1 MGVDVQPAVVRRR
14 VVKEQRMDEATF
26 WSLIDRFDWS
36 KEDDDDAIIEPAV
49 LALAL
54 LPDSQIAE
62 FQEILARKLHAID
75 GRAWAR
81 ESGEQ
86 IWFGDPDRVSV
97 DGFLYARALVV
108 ANGREFYE
116 AVLADPTT
124 MPKDADFEAILML
137 AADAYDR
144 KTGLVWEE
152 LDDTEVSYET
162 FSNEAGWP
170 PI

>member
-1 MGVDVQPAVVRRR
+1 
-14 VVKEQRMDEATF
+14 MDEATF
-26 WSLIDRFDWS
+26 WSLIDRFDWT
-36 KEDDDDAIIEPAV
+36 KEEDDDAIIEPAV

-54 LPDSQIAE
+54 LPDSQIAG
-62 FQEILARKLHAID
+62 FQQMLARKLYALD

-86 IWFGDPDRVSV
+86 IWFGDPDRVAV
-97 DGFLYARALVV
+97 DGFLYARCLVV
-108 ANGREFYE
+108 ANGREFYQ

-124 MPKDADFEAILML
+124 MPKDSDFEAILML

-152 LDDTEVSYET
+152 LDDTDVSYET

-170 PI
+170 AI

>member
-1 MGVDVQPAVVRRR
+1 
-14 VVKEQRMDEATF
+14 MDEATF
-26 WSLIDRFDWS
+26 WSLIDKFDWS
-36 KEDDDDAIIEPAV
+36 KDDDDAIIEPAV

-62 FQEILARKLHAID
+62 FQEILARKLYALD

-81 ESGEQ
+81 ESGEV
-86 IWFGDPDRVSV
+86 WFGEPDRLSV
-97 DGFLYARALVV
+97 DGFLYARCLVV

-124 MPKDADFEAILML
+124 MPKEDADFEALLSL

-144 KTGLVWEE
+144 KTGLVWDE
-152 LDDTEVSYET
+152 LDDTAVSYET

>member
-1 MGVDVQPAVVRRR
+1 
-14 VVKEQRMDEATF
+14 MDETTF

-36 KEDDDDAIIEPAV
+36 KEEDDDIIEPAV

-54 LPDSQIAE
+54 LPDSQIAD
-62 FQEILARKLHAID
+62 FQQILARKLYALD

-86 IWFGDPDRVSV
+86 IWFGEPDRVAV
-97 DGFLYARALVV
+97 DSFLYARCLVV
-108 ANGREFYE
+108 ANGREFYD
-116 AVLADPTT
+116 AVKADPAT

-152 LDDTEVSYET
+152 LDETDVSYET

-170 PI
+170 VI

>member
-1 MGVDVQPAVVRRR
+1 VD
-14 VVKEQRMDEATF
+14 DETF
-26 WSLIDRFDWS
+26 WSLIDRFDWT

-49 LALAL
+49 VALAL
-54 LPDSQIAE
+54 LPDAQIAG
-62 FQEILARKLHAID
+62 FQQVLARKLYDLD

-86 IWFGDPDRVSV
+86 VWFGEPDRVSV
-97 DGFLYARALVV
+97 DAFLYARCLVV

-116 AVLADPTT
+116 AVRADPSM

-144 KTGLVWEE
+144 KTGLEWDD
-152 LDDTEVSYET
+152 LDDTDVSYET

>member
-1 MGVDVQPAVVRRR
+1 
-14 VVKEQRMDEATF
+14 MDEATF
-26 WSLIDRFDWS
+26 WSLIDRFDWT
-36 KEDDDDAIIEPAV
+36 KEEDDDAIIEPAV

-54 LPDSQIAE
+54 LPDSQIAG
-62 FQEILARKLHAID
+62 FQQILARKLYNLD

-86 IWFGDPDRVSV
+86 IWFGDPDRVAA
-97 DGFLYARALVV
+97 DAFLYARCLVV
-108 ANGREFYE
+108 ANGREFYD
-116 AVLADPTT
+116 AVLADPAT

-152 LDDTEVSYET
+152 LDDTDVSYET

>member
-1 MGVDVQPAVVRRR
+1 
-14 VVKEQRMDEATF
+14 MDDDTF

-36 KEDDDDAIIEPAV
+36 KDEDDDIIEPAV
-49 LALAL
+49 VALAL
-54 LPDSQIAE
+54 LPDSQIAD
-62 FQEILARKLHAID
+62 FQQILARKLHALD

-81 ESGEQ
+81 ESGSE
-86 IWFGDPDRVSV
+86 IWLGEPDRVAV
-97 DGFLYARALVV
+97 DAFLYARALVV

-116 AVLADPTT
+116 AVKADPTT
-124 MPKDADFEAILML
+124 MPKDSDFEAILML

-144 KTGLVWEE
+144 KTGLEWEE

-162 FSNEAGWP
+162 FANEAGWP

>member
-1 MGVDVQPAVVRRR
+1 MDTTSRVGRPADRM
-14 VVKEQRMDEATF
+14 EGTRMDDTMF

-36 KEDDDDAIIEPAV
+36 KEEDDDIIEPAV
-49 LALAL
+49 MAIAL

-62 FQEILARKLHAID
+62 FQQILARKLYALD

-81 ESGEQ
+81 ESGEL
-86 IWFGDPDRVSV
+86 IWFGDPDRVAV
-97 DGFLYARALVV
+97 DGFLYARCLVV
-108 ANGREFYE
+108 ANGREFYD
-116 AVLADPTT
+116 AVVVDPTT

-144 KTGLVWEE
+144 KTGLVWDE
-152 LDDTEVSYET
+152 LDETDVSYET

-170 PI
+170 AI

>member
-1 MGVDVQPAVVRRR
+1 
-14 VVKEQRMDEATF
+14 MDEATF
-26 WSLIDRFDWS
+26 WSLIDRFDWG
-36 KEDDDDAIIEPAV
+36 KDEDDDIIEPAV
-49 LALAL
+49 VALAL

-62 FQEILARKLHAID
+62 FQQILARKLYAL
-75 GRAWAR
+75 GRPR
-81 ESGEQ
+81 LGSGERPE
-86 IWFGDPDRVSV
+86 IWLGEPDRVAV

-124 MPKDADFEAILML
+124 MPKDSDFEALLML

-144 KTGLVWEE
+144 KTGLEWEE
-152 LDDTEVSYET
+152 LDDTDVSFET

-170 PI
+170 PL